1 MNKFLA
7 KILGYGE
14 SSEVES
20 PEIDLTAPWTE
31 SSGGAWV
38 FFGCLALVLVS
49 ILFYFRWQ
57 SGKKPVVR
65 VALAVIR
72 ASLLCLL
79 LLILAEPVLKFK
91 KTEEVKP
98 ALWLVFD
105 CSDSMGIRDRLSDPV
120 RNRYVNAVGGQ
131 PATQGDKSR
140 VEWLSALLSKADDN
154 LLQELSKKYELS
166 LFKFSRD
173 DGVDQISESIDG
185 DDSADGEDGKIDVAK
200 VAARLD
206 HSGKVTAIGA
216 ALDALVGQ
224 AGKSTL
230 QGIVLFSDFGQNSG
244 TPAEEAAGRIGVPIY
259 TVGLGPDD
267 VKDLGLS
274 LQAPLLMKKAE
285 KSTLAINLRQSD
297 MDDQNVSVKV
307 IATPVNADGSLG
319 GGTKQVVQEKVVK
332 LTDEVTTLD
341 VTYTPETAG
350 RFIISAEVAPQD
362 GEVVIDNNQAEREV
376 TIQDDFLR
384 LLYVEYEPTW
394 EWRFIKE
401 VFYRDKLVGERGFR
415 TFLRSADPKVRHSND
430 LFLQTL
436 TPARSEFFQNDVIFL
451 GDMPAS
457 TLSSR
462 FCEMVKE
469 FVGRFGGGLVV
480 ISGPR
485 FGPAQLLSTP
495 IGDMLPVIPDQNSR
509 IRAKREFRPKLT
521 EDAASVPFM
530 QLGDSPQENLRAW
543 NNLGFVPWY
552 HGALR
557 PRPLSTVLLQH
568 PTEVCASDGQTPQ
581 PLIAIRRYGKGEV
594 IYLGFNET
602 WRMRRKYGEL
612 YYRQFWGQMIHRLG
626 LSHALG
632 SQKRFVV
639 NTDRQGYQEE
649 DRVLLTVE
657 AYNKDFEPLDEN
669 ALPPGG
675 LLAQH
680 ISPGGAT
687 DEIWVANL
695 RDGMFETEVQ
705 VFEEGEHT
713 LKVRDPETGE
723 FNEVTFRVAA
733 TSAER
738 RSGKRNRVLQ
748 DQLAVSTGGK
758 SYEFDT
764 VNAIT
769 TEIKPRPT
777 QLVEMKIRTL
787 WNTWPVFILV
797 VLLMLGEWLF
807 RKLVN
812 LP

>member
-1 MNKFLA
+1 MNKL
-7 KILGYGE
+7 LGKLFGDGE
-14 SSEVES
+14 SSVIES

-38 FFGCLALVLVS
+38 FFGCMALVLIS

-57 SGKKPVVR
+57 SGKKPAVR
-65 VALAVIR
+65 TALAVIR
-72 ASLLCLL
+72 AALLCLL

-91 KTEEVKP
+91 ETEEVKP

-105 CSDSMGIRDRLSDPV
+105 CSDSMGIRDRLSPSV
-120 RNRYVNAVGGQ
+120 RERYVKAIGGK
-131 PATQGDKSR
+131 PAAQGDQSR
-140 VEWLSALLSKADDN
+140 VEWLRALLSKPDDN

-166 LFKFSRD
+166 VFKFSRD
-173 DGVDQISESIDG
+173 DGVDEISESTG
-185 DDSADGEDGKIDVAK
+185 GEDSKIDIAK

-216 ALDALVGQ
+216 ALDALVRQ
-224 AGKSTL
+224 SRKSTL
-230 QGIVLFSDFGQNSG
+230 QGIVLFSDFQQNSG
-244 TPAEEAAGRIGVPIY
+244 TSAEEAASRIGVPIY

-285 KSTLAINLRQSD
+285 KSTLAIHLRQSD
-297 MDDQNVSVKV
+297 MDDQNVTVKV
-307 IATPVNADGSLG
+307 VATPVNADGSLG
-319 GGTKQVVQEKVVK
+319 SGVGQVVQEKVVK
-332 LTDEVTTLD
+332 LTDDVTTLD

-350 RFIISAEVAPQD
+350 RFIISARVEPQD
-362 GEVVIDNNQAEREV
+362 GEVVTDNNQAEREV

-469 FVGRFGGGLVV
+469 FVGRFGGGLVI

-485 FGPAQLLSTP
+485 FGPSQLLSTP
-495 IGDMLPVIPDQNSR
+495 IGDMLPVIPEQNSR
-509 IRAKREFRPKLT
+509 PRAKREFKPRLT
-521 EDAASVPFM
+521 EDAASIPFM
-530 QLGDSPQENLRAW
+530 QLGDSPQEHLRAW

-557 PRPLSTVLLQH
+557 PRPLSIVLLEH
-568 PTEVCASDGQTPQ
+568 PTEVCSSDGQTPQ

-639 NTDRQGYQEE
+639 DTDRQSYQEE

-680 ISPGGAT
+680 ISPRGAT

-738 RSGKRNRVLQ
+738 RSGKRNRALQ
-748 DQLAVSTGGK
+748 DKLAVSTGGK

-764 VNAIT
+764 VNAIA
-769 TEIKPRPT
+769 TEIRPRPT
-777 QLVEMKIRTL
+777 KLVEMKIRNL
-787 WNTWPVFILV
+787 WNTWPVFALV

>member
-1 MNKFLA
+1 MNKFLG

-20 PEIDLTAPWTE
+20 PEIALTAPWTE

-38 FFGCLALVLVS
+38 FFGCLALVLIS
-49 ILFYFRWQ
+49 LLFYFRWQ
-57 SGKKPVVR
+57 SGKKPAVR
-65 VALAVIR
+65 IALAVTR

-105 CSDSMGIRDRLSDPV
+105 CTKSMGIRDQLSDSV
-120 RNRYVNAVGGQ
+120 RNRYVKAIGGKAV
-131 PATQGDKSR
+131 AEGDQSR
-140 VEWLSALLSKADDN
+140 VEWLSALLSKPDDN
-154 LLQELSKKYELS
+154 LLQVLSEKYELS
-166 LFKFSRD
+166 VFKFSRD
-173 DGVDQISESIDG
+173 DGVDQIFEST
-185 DDSADGEDGKIDVAK
+185 AGEDQKVDVAK
-200 VAARLD
+200 VAASLD
-206 HSGKVTAIGA
+206 PSGRVTAIGA

-224 AGKSTL
+224 SGKSTL

-244 TPAEEAAGRIGVPIY
+244 TPAEEAATRIGVPIY
-259 TVGLGPDD
+259 TVGIGPDD

-285 KSTLAINLRQSD
+285 KSTLAINLRQNGLD
-297 MDDQNVSVKV
+297 NENVTVKV
-307 IATPVNADGSLG
+307 VATPVNADGSPG
-319 GGTKQVVQEKVVK
+319 SGARQVVQEKVVK
-332 LTDEVTTLD
+332 LTDAVTTLD
-341 VTYTPETAG
+341 VTYTPEIAG
-350 RFIISAEVAPQD
+350 RFIISAEVAPRD
-362 GEVVIDNNQAEREV
+362 GEVVTDNNQAEREV

-469 FVGRFGGGLVV
+469 FVGRFGGGLVI

-495 IGDMLPVIPDQNSR
+495 IGDMLPVIPEQNSR
-509 IRAKREFRPKLT
+509 PRAKREFRPRLT
-521 EDAASVPFM
+521 EDAASIPFM
-530 QLGDSPQENLRAW
+530 QLGDSPQEHLRAW

-557 PRPLSTVLLQH
+557 ARPLSTVLLEH
-568 PTEVCASDGQTPQ
+568 PSEVCASDGQTPQ

-639 NTDRQGYQEE
+639 NTDRQSYQEE

-657 AYNKDFEPLDEN
+657 AYNKDFEAIDEK

-680 ISPGGAT
+680 ISPGGDT
-687 DEIWVANL
+687 DEVWVSNL
-695 RDGMFETEVQ
+695 RDGVFETEVQ
-705 VFEEGEHT
+705 VFEEGDHI

-733 TSAER
+733 TSAEL
-738 RSGKRNRVLQ
+738 RSGKRNRSLQ
-748 DQLAVSTGGK
+748 DKLAVSTGGR

-764 VNAIT
+764 VNSIA

>member
-1 MNKFLA
+1 MNKFLG

-20 PEIDLTAPWTE
+20 PEIALTAPWTE

-38 FFGCLALVLVS
+38 FFGCLALVLIS
-49 ILFYFRWQ
+49 LLFYFRWQ
-57 SGKKPVVR
+57 SGKKPAVR
-65 VALAVIR
+65 IALAVTR

-105 CSDSMGIRDRLSDPV
+105 CTKSMGIRDQLSDSV
-120 RNRYVNAVGGQ
+120 RNRYVKAIGGKAV
-131 PATQGDKSR
+131 AEGDQSR
-140 VEWLSALLSKADDN
+140 VEWLSALLSKPDDN
-154 LLQELSKKYELS
+154 LLQVLSEKYELS
-166 LFKFSRD
+166 VFKFSRD
-173 DGVDQISESIDG
+173 DGVDQIFEST
-185 DDSADGEDGKIDVAK
+185 AGEDQKVDVAK
-200 VAARLD
+200 VAASLD
-206 HSGKVTAIGA
+206 PSGRVTAIGA

-224 AGKSTL
+224 SGKSTL

-244 TPAEEAAGRIGVPIY
+244 TPAEEAATRIGVPIY
-259 TVGLGPDD
+259 TVGIGPDD

-285 KSTLAINLRQSD
+285 KSTLAINLRQNGLD
-297 MDDQNVSVKV
+297 NENVTVKV
-307 IATPVNADGSLG
+307 VATPVNADGSPG
-319 GGTKQVVQEKVVK
+319 SGAKQVVQEKVVK
-332 LTDEVTTLD
+332 LTDAVTTLD
-341 VTYTPETAG
+341 VTYTPEIAG
-350 RFIISAEVAPQD
+350 RFIISAEVAPRD
-362 GEVVIDNNQAEREV
+362 GEVVTDNNQAEREV

-469 FVGRFGGGLVV
+469 FVGRFGGGLVI

-495 IGDMLPVIPDQNSR
+495 IGDMLPVIPEQNSR
-509 IRAKREFRPKLT
+509 PRAKREFRPRLT
-521 EDAASVPFM
+521 EDAASIPFM
-530 QLGDSPQENLRAW
+530 QLGDSPQEHLRAW

-557 PRPLSTVLLQH
+557 ARPLSTVLLEH
-568 PTEVCASDGQTPQ
+568 PSEVCASDGQTPQ

-639 NTDRQGYQEE
+639 NTDRQSYQEE

-657 AYNKDFEPLDEN
+657 AYNKDFEALDEK

-680 ISPGGAT
+680 ISPGGDT
-687 DEIWVANL
+687 DEVWVSNL

-705 VFEEGEHT
+705 VFEEGDHI

-733 TSAER
+733 TSAEL
-738 RSGKRNRVLQ
+738 RSGKRNRSLQ
-748 DQLAVSTGGK
+748 DKLAVSTGGR

-764 VNAIT
+764 VNSIA

>member
-1 MNKFLA
+1 MNKFLG

-20 PEIDLTAPWTE
+20 PEIALTAPWTE

-38 FFGCLALVLVS
+38 FFGCLALVLIS
-49 ILFYFRWQ
+49 LLFYFRWQ
-57 SGKKPVVR
+57 SGKKPAVR
-65 VALAVIR
+65 IALAVTR

-105 CSDSMGIRDRLSDPV
+105 CTKSMGIRDQLSDSV
-120 RNRYVNAVGGQ
+120 RNRYVKAIGGKAV
-131 PATQGDKSR
+131 AEGDQSR
-140 VEWLSALLSKADDN
+140 AEWLRALLSKPDDN
-154 LLQELSKKYELS
+154 LLQVLSEKYELS
-166 LFKFSRD
+166 VFKFSRD
-173 DGVDQISESIDG
+173 DGVDQIFESTAG
-185 DDSADGEDGKIDVAK
+185 TAGEDQKVDVAK
-200 VAARLD
+200 VAASLD
-206 HSGKVTAIGA
+206 PSGRVTAIGA

-224 AGKSTL
+224 SGKSTL

-244 TPAEEAAGRIGVPIY
+244 TPAEEAATRIGVPIY
-259 TVGLGPDD
+259 TVGIGPDD

-285 KSTLAINLRQSD
+285 KSTLAINLRQNGLD
-297 MDDQNVSVKV
+297 NENVTVKV
-307 IATPVNADGSLG
+307 VATPVNADGSPG
-319 GGTKQVVQEKVVK
+319 SGARQVVQEKVVK
-332 LTDEVTTLD
+332 LTDAVTTLD
-341 VTYTPETAG
+341 VTYTPEIAG
-350 RFIISAEVAPQD
+350 RFIISAEVAPRD
-362 GEVVIDNNQAEREV
+362 GEVVTDNNRAEREV

-469 FVGRFGGGLVV
+469 FVGRFGGGLVI

-495 IGDMLPVIPDQNSR
+495 IGDMLPVIPEQNSR
-509 IRAKREFRPKLT
+509 PRAKREFRPRLT
-521 EDAASVPFM
+521 EDAASIPFM
-530 QLGDSPQENLRAW
+530 QLGDSPQEHLRAW

-557 PRPLSTVLLQH
+557 ARPLSTVLLEH
-568 PTEVCASDGQTPQ
+568 PSEVCASDGQTPQ

-639 NTDRQGYQEE
+639 NTDRQSYQEE

-657 AYNKDFEPLDEN
+657 AYNKDFEALDEK

-680 ISPGGAT
+680 ISPGGDT
-687 DEIWVANL
+687 DEVWVSNL

-705 VFEEGEHT
+705 VFEEGDHI

-733 TSAER
+733 TSAEL
-738 RSGKRNRVLQ
+738 RSGKRNRSLQ
-748 DQLAVSTGGK
+748 DKLAVSTGGR

-764 VNAIT
+764 VNSIA

>member
-1 MNKFLA
+1 MNKFLG

-20 PEIDLTAPWTE
+20 PEIALTAPWTE

-38 FFGCLALVLVS
+38 FFGCLALVLIS
-49 ILFYFRWQ
+49 LLFYFRWQ
-57 SGKKPVVR
+57 SGKKPAVR
-65 VALAVIR
+65 IALAVTR

-105 CSDSMGIRDRLSDPV
+105 CTKSMGIRDQLSDSV
-120 RNRYVNAVGGQ
+120 RNRYVKAIGGKAV
-131 PATQGDKSR
+131 AKGDQSR
-140 VEWLSALLSKADDN
+140 AEWLRALLSKPDDN
-154 LLQELSKKYELS
+154 LLQVLSEKYELS
-166 LFKFSRD
+166 VFKFSRD
-173 DGVDQISESIDG
+173 DGVDQIFEST
-185 DDSADGEDGKIDVAK
+185 AGEDQKVDVAK
-200 VAARLD
+200 VAASLD
-206 HSGKVTAIGA
+206 PSGRVTAIGA

-224 AGKSTL
+224 SGKSTL

-244 TPAEEAAGRIGVPIY
+244 TPAEEAATRIGVPIY
-259 TVGLGPDD
+259 TVGIGPDD

-285 KSTLAINLRQSD
+285 KSTLAINLRQNGLD
-297 MDDQNVSVKV
+297 NENVTVKV
-307 IATPVNADGSLG
+307 VATPVNADGSPG
-319 GGTKQVVQEKVVK
+319 SGARQVVQEKVVK
-332 LTDEVTTLD
+332 LTDAVTTLD
-341 VTYTPETAG
+341 VTYTPEIAG
-350 RFIISAEVAPQD
+350 RFMISAEVAPRD
-362 GEVVIDNNQAEREV
+362 GEVVTDNNRAEREV

-469 FVGRFGGGLVV
+469 FVGRFGGGLVI

-495 IGDMLPVIPDQNSR
+495 IGDMLPVIPEQNSR
-509 IRAKREFRPKLT
+509 PRAKREFRPRLT
-521 EDAASVPFM
+521 EDAASIPFM
-530 QLGDSPQENLRAW
+530 QLGDSPQEHLRAW

-557 PRPLSTVLLQH
+557 ARPLSTVLLEH
-568 PTEVCASDGQTPQ
+568 PSEVCASDGQTPQ

-639 NTDRQGYQEE
+639 NTDRQSYQEE

-657 AYNKDFEPLDEN
+657 AYNKDFEAIDEK

-680 ISPGGAT
+680 ISPGGDT
-687 DEIWVANL
+687 DEVWVSNL
-695 RDGMFETEVQ
+695 RDGVFETEVQ
-705 VFEEGEHT
+705 VFEEGDHI

-733 TSAER
+733 TSAEL
-738 RSGKRNRVLQ
+738 RSGKRNRSLQ
-748 DQLAVSTGGK
+748 DKLAVSTGGR

-764 VNAIT
+764 VNSIA

>member
-1 MNKFLA
+1 MNKFLG

-20 PEIDLTAPWTE
+20 PEIALTAPWTE

-38 FFGCLALVLVS
+38 FFGCLALVLIS
-49 ILFYFRWQ
+49 LLFYFRWQ
-57 SGKKPVVR
+57 SGKKPAVR
-65 VALAVIR
+65 IALAVTR

-105 CSDSMGIRDRLSDPV
+105 CTKSMGIRDQLSDSV
-120 RNRYVNAVGGQ
+120 RNRYVKAIGGKAV
-131 PATQGDKSR
+131 AEGDQSR
-140 VEWLSALLSKADDN
+140 VEWLSALLSKPDDN
-154 LLQELSKKYELS
+154 LLQVLSEKYELS
-166 LFKFSRD
+166 VFKFSRD
-173 DGVDQISESIDG
+173 DGVDQIFEST
-185 DDSADGEDGKIDVAK
+185 AGEDQKVDVAK
-200 VAARLD
+200 VAASLD
-206 HSGKVTAIGA
+206 PSGRVTAIGA

-224 AGKSTL
+224 SGKSTL

-244 TPAEEAAGRIGVPIY
+244 TPAEEAATRIGVPIY
-259 TVGLGPDD
+259 TVGIGPDD

-285 KSTLAINLRQSD
+285 KSTLAINLRQNGLD
-297 MDDQNVSVKV
+297 NENVTVKV
-307 IATPVNADGSLG
+307 VATPVNADGSPG
-319 GGTKQVVQEKVVK
+319 SGARQVVQEKVVK
-332 LTDEVTTLD
+332 LTDAVTTLD
-341 VTYTPETAG
+341 VTYTPEIAG
-350 RFIISAEVAPQD
+350 RFMISAEVAPRD
-362 GEVVIDNNQAEREV
+362 GEVVTDNNRAEREV

-469 FVGRFGGGLVV
+469 FVGRFGGGLVI

-495 IGDMLPVIPDQNSR
+495 IGDMLPVIPEQNSR
-509 IRAKREFRPKLT
+509 PRAKREFRPRLT
-521 EDAASVPFM
+521 EDAASIPFM
-530 QLGDSPQENLRAW
+530 QLGDSPQEHLRAW

-557 PRPLSTVLLQH
+557 ARPLSTVLLEH
-568 PTEVCASDGQTPQ
+568 PSEVCASDGQTPQ

-639 NTDRQGYQEE
+639 NTDRQSYQEE

-657 AYNKDFEPLDEN
+657 AYNKDFEAIDEK

-680 ISPGGAT
+680 ISPGGDT
-687 DEIWVANL
+687 DEVWVSNL

-705 VFEEGEHT
+705 VFEEGDHI

-733 TSAER
+733 TSAEL
-738 RSGKRNRVLQ
+738 RSGKRNRSLQ
-748 DQLAVSTGGK
+748 DKLAVSTGGR

-764 VNAIT
+764 VNSIA

>member
-1 MNKFLA
+1 MNKFLG

-20 PEIDLTAPWTE
+20 PEIALTAPWTE

-38 FFGCLALVLVS
+38 FFGCLALVLIS
-49 ILFYFRWQ
+49 LLFYFRWQ
-57 SGKKPVVR
+57 SGKKPAVR
-65 VALAVIR
+65 IALAVTR

-105 CSDSMGIRDRLSDPV
+105 CTKSMGIRDQLSDSV
-120 RNRYVNAVGGQ
+120 RNRYVKAIGGKAV
-131 PATQGDKSR
+131 AEGDQSR
-140 VEWLSALLSKADDN
+140 VEWLSALLSKPDDN
-154 LLQELSKKYELS
+154 LLQVLSEKYELS
-166 LFKFSRD
+166 VFKFSRD
-173 DGVDQISESIDG
+173 DGVDQIFEST
-185 DDSADGEDGKIDVAK
+185 AGEDQKVDVAK
-200 VAARLD
+200 VAASLD
-206 HSGKVTAIGA
+206 PSGRVTAIGA

-224 AGKSTL
+224 SGKSTL

-244 TPAEEAAGRIGVPIY
+244 TPAEEAATRIGVPIY
-259 TVGLGPDD
+259 TVGIGPDD

-285 KSTLAINLRQSD
+285 KSTLAINLRQNGLD
-297 MDDQNVSVKV
+297 NENVTVKV
-307 IATPVNADGSLG
+307 VATPVNADGSPG
-319 GGTKQVVQEKVVK
+319 SGAKQVVQEKVVK
-332 LTDEVTTLD
+332 LTDAVTTLD
-341 VTYTPETAG
+341 VTYTPEIAG
-350 RFIISAEVAPQD
+350 RFIISAEVAPRD
-362 GEVVIDNNQAEREV
+362 GEVVTDNNQAEREV

-469 FVGRFGGGLVV
+469 FVGRFGGGLVI

-495 IGDMLPVIPDQNSR
+495 IGDMLPVIPEQNSR
-509 IRAKREFRPKLT
+509 PRAKREFRPRLT
-521 EDAASVPFM
+521 EDAASIPFM
-530 QLGDSPQENLRAW
+530 QLGDSPQEHLRAW

-557 PRPLSTVLLQH
+557 ARPLSTVLLEH
-568 PTEVCASDGQTPQ
+568 PSEVCASDGQTPQ

-639 NTDRQGYQEE
+639 NTDRQSYQEE

-657 AYNKDFEPLDEN
+657 AYNKDFEALDEK

-680 ISPGGAT
+680 ISPGGDT
-687 DEIWVANL
+687 DEVWVSNL

-705 VFEEGEHT
+705 VFEEGDHI

-733 TSAER
+733 TSAEL
-738 RSGKRNRVLQ
+738 RSGKRNRALQ
-748 DQLAVSTGGK
+748 DKLAVSTGGR

-764 VNAIT
+764 VNSIA

>member
-1 MNKFLA
+1 MNKFLG

-20 PEIDLTAPWTE
+20 PEIALTAPWTE

-38 FFGCLALVLVS
+38 FFGCLALVLIS
-49 ILFYFRWQ
+49 LLFYFRWQ
-57 SGKKPVVR
+57 SGKKPAVR
-65 VALAVIR
+65 IALAVTR

-105 CSDSMGIRDRLSDPV
+105 CTKSMGIRDQLSDSV
-120 RNRYVNAVGGQ
+120 RNRYVKAIGGKAV
-131 PATQGDKSR
+131 AEGDQSR
-140 VEWLSALLSKADDN
+140 VEWLSALLSKPDDN
-154 LLQELSKKYELS
+154 LLQVLSEKYELS
-166 LFKFSRD
+166 VFKFSRD
-173 DGVDQISESIDG
+173 DGVDQIFESTE
-185 DDSADGEDGKIDVAK
+185 GEDQKVDVAK
-200 VAARLD
+200 VAASLD
-206 HSGKVTAIGA
+206 PSGRVTAIGA

-224 AGKSTL
+224 SGKSTL

-244 TPAEEAAGRIGVPIY
+244 TPAEEAATRIGVPIY
-259 TVGLGPDD
+259 TVGIGPDD

-285 KSTLAINLRQSD
+285 KSTLAINLRQNGLD
-297 MDDQNVSVKV
+297 NENVTVKV
-307 IATPVNADGSLG
+307 VATPVNADGSPG
-319 GGTKQVVQEKVVK
+319 SGARQVVQEKVVK
-332 LTDEVTTLD
+332 LTDAVTTLD
-341 VTYTPETAG
+341 VTYTPEIAG
-350 RFIISAEVAPQD
+350 RFMISAEVAPRD
-362 GEVVIDNNQAEREV
+362 GEVVTDNNRAEREV

-469 FVGRFGGGLVV
+469 FVGRFGGGLVI

-495 IGDMLPVIPDQNSR
+495 IGDMLPVIPEQNSR
-509 IRAKREFRPKLT
+509 PRAKREFRPRLT
-521 EDAASVPFM
+521 EDAASIPFM
-530 QLGDSPQENLRAW
+530 QLGDSPQEHLRAW

-557 PRPLSTVLLQH
+557 ARPLSTVLLEH
-568 PTEVCASDGQTPQ
+568 PSEVCASDGQTPQ

-639 NTDRQGYQEE
+639 NTDRQSYQEE

-657 AYNKDFEPLDEN
+657 AYNKDFEALDEK

-680 ISPGGAT
+680 ISPGGDT
-687 DEIWVANL
+687 DEVWVSNL

-705 VFEEGEHT
+705 VFEEGDHI

-733 TSAER
+733 TSAEL
-738 RSGKRNRVLQ
+738 RSGKRNRSLQ
-748 DQLAVSTGGK
+748 DKLAVSTGGR

-764 VNAIT
+764 VNSIA

>member
-1 MNKFLA
+1 MNKFLG

-20 PEIDLTAPWTE
+20 PEIALTAPWTE

-38 FFGCLALVLVS
+38 FFGCLALVLIS
-49 ILFYFRWQ
+49 LLFYFRWQ
-57 SGKKPVVR
+57 SGKKPAVR
-65 VALAVIR
+65 IALAVTR

-105 CSDSMGIRDRLSDPV
+105 CTKSMGIRDQLSDSV
-120 RNRYVNAVGGQ
+120 RNRYVKAIGGKAV
-131 PATQGDKSR
+131 AEGDQSR
-140 VEWLSALLSKADDN
+140 VEWLSALLSKPDDN
-154 LLQELSKKYELS
+154 LLQVLSEKYELS
-166 LFKFSRD
+166 VFKFSRD
-173 DGVDQISESIDG
+173 DGVDQIFEST
-185 DDSADGEDGKIDVAK
+185 AGEDQKVDVAK
-200 VAARLD
+200 VAASLD
-206 HSGKVTAIGA
+206 PSGRVTAIGA

-224 AGKSTL
+224 SGKSTL

-244 TPAEEAAGRIGVPIY
+244 TPAEEAATRIGVPIY
-259 TVGLGPDD
+259 TVGIGPDD

-285 KSTLAINLRQSD
+285 KSTLAINLRQNGLD
-297 MDDQNVSVKV
+297 NENVTVKV
-307 IATPVNADGSLG
+307 VATPVNADGSPG
-319 GGTKQVVQEKVVK
+319 SGARQVVQEKVVK
-332 LTDEVTTLD
+332 LTDAVTTLD
-341 VTYTPETAG
+341 VTYTPEIAG
-350 RFIISAEVAPQD
+350 RFIISAEVAPRD
-362 GEVVIDNNQAEREV
+362 GEVVTDNNQAEREV

-469 FVGRFGGGLVV
+469 FVGRFGGGLVI

-495 IGDMLPVIPDQNSR
+495 IGDMLPVIPEQNSR
-509 IRAKREFRPKLT
+509 PRAKREFRPRLT
-521 EDAASVPFM
+521 EDAASIPFM
-530 QLGDSPQENLRAW
+530 QLGDSPQEHLRAW

-557 PRPLSTVLLQH
+557 ARPLSTVLLEH
-568 PTEVCASDGQTPQ
+568 PSEVCASDGQTPQ

-639 NTDRQGYQEE
+639 NTDRQSYQEE

-657 AYNKDFEPLDEN
+657 AYNKDFEALDEK

-680 ISPGGAT
+680 ISPGGDT
-687 DEIWVANL
+687 DEVWVSNL

-705 VFEEGEHT
+705 VFEEGDHI

-733 TSAER
+733 TSAEL
-738 RSGKRNRVLQ
+738 RSGKRNRALQ
-748 DQLAVSTGGK
+748 DKLAVSTGGR

-764 VNAIT
+764 VNSIA

>member
-1 MNKFLA
+1 MNKFLG

-20 PEIDLTAPWTE
+20 PEIALTAPWTE

-38 FFGCLALVLVS
+38 FFGCLALVLIS
-49 ILFYFRWQ
+49 LLFYFRWQ
-57 SGKKPVVR
+57 SGKKPAVR
-65 VALAVIR
+65 IALAVTR

-105 CSDSMGIRDRLSDPV
+105 CTKSMGIRDQLSDSV
-120 RNRYVNAVGGQ
+120 RNRYVKAIGGKAV
-131 PATQGDKSR
+131 AEGDQSR
-140 VEWLSALLSKADDN
+140 VEWLSALLSKPDDN
-154 LLQELSKKYELS
+154 LLQVLSEKYELS
-166 LFKFSRD
+166 VFKFSRD
-173 DGVDQISESIDG
+173 DGVDQIFEST
-185 DDSADGEDGKIDVAK
+185 AGEDQKVDVAK
-200 VAARLD
+200 VAASLD
-206 HSGKVTAIGA
+206 PSGRVTAIGA

-224 AGKSTL
+224 SGKSTL

-244 TPAEEAAGRIGVPIY
+244 TPAEEAATRIGVPIY
-259 TVGLGPDD
+259 TVGIGPDD

-285 KSTLAINLRQSD
+285 KSTLAINLRQNGLD
-297 MDDQNVSVKV
+297 NENVTVKV
-307 IATPVNADGSLG
+307 VATPVNADGSPG
-319 GGTKQVVQEKVVK
+319 SGARQVVQEKVVK
-332 LTDEVTTLD
+332 LTDAVTTLD
-341 VTYTPETAG
+341 VTYTPEIAG
-350 RFIISAEVAPQD
+350 RFMISAEVAPRD
-362 GEVVIDNNQAEREV
+362 GEVVTDNNRAEREV

-469 FVGRFGGGLVV
+469 FVGRFGGGLVI

-495 IGDMLPVIPDQNSR
+495 IGDMLPVIPEQNSR
-509 IRAKREFRPKLT
+509 PRAKREFRPRLT
-521 EDAASVPFM
+521 EDAASIPFM
-530 QLGDSPQENLRAW
+530 QLGDSPQEHLRAW

-557 PRPLSTVLLQH
+557 ARPLSTVLLEH
-568 PTEVCASDGQTPQ
+568 PSEVCASDGQTPQ

-639 NTDRQGYQEE
+639 NTDRQSYQEE

-657 AYNKDFEPLDEN
+657 AYNKDFEAIDEK

-680 ISPGGAT
+680 ISPGGDT
-687 DEIWVANL
+687 DEVWVSNL
-695 RDGMFETEVQ
+695 RDGVFETEVQ
-705 VFEEGEHT
+705 VFEEGDHI

-733 TSAER
+733 TSAEL
-738 RSGKRNRVLQ
+738 RSGKRNRSLQ
-748 DQLAVSTGGK
+748 DKLAVSTGGR

-764 VNAIT
+764 VNSIA

>member
-1 MNKFLA
+1 MNKFLG

-20 PEIDLTAPWTE
+20 PEIALTAPWTE

-38 FFGCLALVLVS
+38 FFGCLALVLIS
-49 ILFYFRWQ
+49 LLFYFRWQ
-57 SGKKPVVR
+57 SGKKPAVR
-65 VALAVIR
+65 IALAVTR

-105 CSDSMGIRDRLSDPV
+105 CTKSMGIRDQLSDSV
-120 RNRYVNAVGGQ
+120 RNRYVKAIGGKAV
-131 PATQGDKSR
+131 AEGDQSR
-140 VEWLSALLSKADDN
+140 VEWLSALLSKPDDN
-154 LLQELSKKYELS
+154 LLQVLSEKYELS
-166 LFKFSRD
+166 VFKFSRD
-173 DGVDQISESIDG
+173 DGVDQIFEST
-185 DDSADGEDGKIDVAK
+185 AGEDQKVDVAK
-200 VAARLD
+200 VAASLD
-206 HSGKVTAIGA
+206 HSGRVTAIGA

-224 AGKSTL
+224 SGKSTL

-244 TPAEEAAGRIGVPIY
+244 TPAEEAATRIGVPIY
-259 TVGLGPDD
+259 TVGIGPDD

-285 KSTLAINLRQSD
+285 KSTLAINLRQNGLD
-297 MDDQNVSVKV
+297 NENVTVKV
-307 IATPVNADGSLG
+307 VATPVNADGSPG
-319 GGTKQVVQEKVVK
+319 SGARQVVQEKVVK
-332 LTDEVTTLD
+332 LTDAVTTLD
-341 VTYTPETAG
+341 VTYTPEIAG
-350 RFIISAEVAPQD
+350 RFIISAEVAPRD
-362 GEVVIDNNQAEREV
+362 GEVVTDNNQAEREV

-469 FVGRFGGGLVV
+469 FVGRFGGGLVI

-495 IGDMLPVIPDQNSR
+495 IGDMLPVIPEQNSR
-509 IRAKREFRPKLT
+509 PRAKREFRPRLT
-521 EDAASVPFM
+521 EDAASIPFM
-530 QLGDSPQENLRAW
+530 QLGDSPQEHLRAW

-557 PRPLSTVLLQH
+557 ARPLSTVLLEH
-568 PTEVCASDGQTPQ
+568 PSEVCASDGQTPQ

-639 NTDRQGYQEE
+639 NTDRQSYQEE

-657 AYNKDFEPLDEN
+657 AYNKDFEALDEK

-680 ISPGGAT
+680 ISPGGDT
-687 DEIWVANL
+687 DEVWVSNL
-695 RDGMFETEVQ
+695 RDGVFETEVQ
-705 VFEEGEHT
+705 VFEEGDHI

-733 TSAER
+733 TSAEL
-738 RSGKRNRVLQ
+738 RSGKRNRALQ
-748 DQLAVSTGGK
+748 DKLAVSTGGR

-764 VNAIT
+764 VNSIA

>member
-1 MNKFLA
+1 MNKFLG

-20 PEIDLTAPWTE
+20 PEIALTAPWTE

-38 FFGCLALVLVS
+38 FFGCLALVLIS
-49 ILFYFRWQ
+49 LLFYFRWQ
-57 SGKKPVVR
+57 SGKKPAVR
-65 VALAVIR
+65 IALAVTR

-105 CSDSMGIRDRLSDPV
+105 CTKSMGIRDQLSDSV
-120 RNRYVNAVGGQ
+120 RNRYVKAIGGKAV
-131 PATQGDKSR
+131 AEGDQSR
-140 VEWLSALLSKADDN
+140 AEWLRALLSKPDDN
-154 LLQELSKKYELS
+154 LLQVLSEKYELS
-166 LFKFSRD
+166 VFKFSRD
-173 DGVDQISESIDG
+173 DGVDQIFESTE
-185 DDSADGEDGKIDVAK
+185 GEDQKVDVAK
-200 VAARLD
+200 VAASLD
-206 HSGKVTAIGA
+206 PSGRVTAIGA

-224 AGKSTL
+224 SGKSTL

-244 TPAEEAAGRIGVPIY
+244 TPAEEAATRIGVPIY
-259 TVGLGPDD
+259 TVGIGPDD

-285 KSTLAINLRQSD
+285 KSTLAINLRQNGLD
-297 MDDQNVSVKV
+297 NENVTVKV
-307 IATPVNADGSLG
+307 VATPVNADGSPG
-319 GGTKQVVQEKVVK
+319 SGARQVVQEKVVK
-332 LTDEVTTLD
+332 LTDAVTTLD
-341 VTYTPETAG
+341 VTYTPEIAG
-350 RFIISAEVAPQD
+350 RFMISAEVAPRD
-362 GEVVIDNNQAEREV
+362 GEVVTDNNRAEREV

-469 FVGRFGGGLVV
+469 FVGRFGGGLVI

-495 IGDMLPVIPDQNSR
+495 IGDMLPVIPEQNSR
-509 IRAKREFRPKLT
+509 PRAKREFKPRLT
-521 EDAASVPFM
+521 EDAASIPFM
-530 QLGDSPQENLRAW
+530 QLGDSPQEHLRAW

-557 PRPLSTVLLQH
+557 PRPLSTVLLEH

-680 ISPGGAT
+680 ILPGGAM

-705 VFEEGEHT
+705 VLEEGEHT

-748 DQLAVSTGGK
+748 DKLAVSTGGE

-764 VNAIT
+764 ANTIAT
-769 TEIKPRPT
+769 RIKPRPN
-777 QLVEMKIRTL
+777 QLVEMKIRVL
-787 WNTWPVFILV
+787 WNTWPVFVLV

>member
-1 MNKFLA
+1 MNKFLG

-20 PEIDLTAPWTE
+20 PEIALTAPWTE

-38 FFGCLALVLVS
+38 FFGCLALVLIS
-49 ILFYFRWQ
+49 LLFYFRWQ
-57 SGKKPVVR
+57 SGKKPAVR
-65 VALAVIR
+65 IALAVTR

-105 CSDSMGIRDRLSDPV
+105 CTKSMGIRDQLSDSV
-120 RNRYVNAVGGQ
+120 RNRYVKAIGGKAV
-131 PATQGDKSR
+131 AEGDQSR
-140 VEWLSALLSKADDN
+140 VEWLSALLSKPDDN
-154 LLQELSKKYELS
+154 LLQVLSEKYELS
-166 LFKFSRD
+166 VFKFSRD
-173 DGVDQISESIDG
+173 DGVDQIFEST
-185 DDSADGEDGKIDVAK
+185 AGEDQKVDVAK
-200 VAARLD
+200 VAASLD
-206 HSGKVTAIGA
+206 PSGRVTAIGA

-224 AGKSTL
+224 SGKSTL

-244 TPAEEAAGRIGVPIY
+244 TPAEEAATRIGVPIY
-259 TVGLGPDD
+259 TVGIGPDD

-285 KSTLAINLRQSD
+285 KSTLAINLRQNGLD
-297 MDDQNVSVKV
+297 NENVTVKV
-307 IATPVNADGSLG
+307 VATPVNADGSPG
-319 GGTKQVVQEKVVK
+319 SGARQVVQEKVVK
-332 LTDEVTTLD
+332 LTDAVTTLD
-341 VTYTPETAG
+341 VTYTPEIAG
-350 RFIISAEVAPQD
+350 RFMISAEVAPRD
-362 GEVVIDNNQAEREV
+362 GEVVTDNNRAEREV

-469 FVGRFGGGLVV
+469 FVGRFGGGLVI

-495 IGDMLPVIPDQNSR
+495 IGDMLPVIPEQNSR
-509 IRAKREFRPKLT
+509 PRAKREFRPRLT
-521 EDAASVPFM
+521 EDAASIPFM
-530 QLGDSPQENLRAW
+530 QLGDSPQEHLRAW

-557 PRPLSTVLLQH
+557 ARPLSTVLLEH
-568 PTEVCASDGQTPQ
+568 PSEVCASDGQTPQ

-639 NTDRQGYQEE
+639 NTDRQSYQEE

-657 AYNKDFEPLDEN
+657 AYNKDFEALDEK

-680 ISPGGAT
+680 ISPGGDT
-687 DEIWVANL
+687 DEVWVSNL
-695 RDGMFETEVQ
+695 RDGVFETEVQ
-705 VFEEGEHT
+705 VFEEGDHI

-733 TSAER
+733 TSAEL
-738 RSGKRNRVLQ
+738 RSGKRNRSLQ
-748 DQLAVSTGGK
+748 DKLAVSTGGR

-764 VNAIT
+764 VNSIA

>member
-1 MNKFLA
+1 MNKFLG

-20 PEIDLTAPWTE
+20 PEIALTAPWTE

-38 FFGCLALVLVS
+38 FFGCLALVLIS
-49 ILFYFRWQ
+49 LLFYFRWQ
-57 SGKKPVVR
+57 SGKKPAVR
-65 VALAVIR
+65 IALAVTR

-105 CSDSMGIRDRLSDPV
+105 CTKSMGIRDQLSDSV
-120 RNRYVNAVGGQ
+120 RNRYVKAIGGKAV
-131 PATQGDKSR
+131 AEGDQSR
-140 VEWLSALLSKADDN
+140 VEWLSALLSKPDDN
-154 LLQELSKKYELS
+154 LLQVLSEKYELS
-166 LFKFSRD
+166 VFKFSRD
-173 DGVDQISESIDG
+173 DGVDQIFESTE
-185 DDSADGEDGKIDVAK
+185 GEDQKVDVAK
-200 VAARLD
+200 VAASLD
-206 HSGKVTAIGA
+206 PSGRVTAIGA

-224 AGKSTL
+224 SGKSTL

-244 TPAEEAAGRIGVPIY
+244 TPAEEAATRIGVPIY
-259 TVGLGPDD
+259 TVGIGPDD

-285 KSTLAINLRQSD
+285 KSTLAINLRQNGLD
-297 MDDQNVSVKV
+297 NENVTVKV
-307 IATPVNADGSLG
+307 VATPVNADGSPG
-319 GGTKQVVQEKVVK
+319 SGARQVVQEKVVK
-332 LTDEVTTLD
+332 LTDAVTTLD
-341 VTYTPETAG
+341 VTYTPEIAG
-350 RFIISAEVAPQD
+350 RFMISAEVAPRD
-362 GEVVIDNNQAEREV
+362 GEVVTDNNRAEREV

-469 FVGRFGGGLVV
+469 FVGRFGGGLVI

-495 IGDMLPVIPDQNSR
+495 IGDMLPVIPEQNSR
-509 IRAKREFRPKLT
+509 PRAKREFRPRLT
-521 EDAASVPFM
+521 EDAASIPFM
-530 QLGDSPQENLRAW
+530 QLGDSPQEHLRAW

-557 PRPLSTVLLQH
+557 ARPLSTVLLEH
-568 PTEVCASDGQTPQ
+568 PSEVCASDGQTPQ

-639 NTDRQGYQEE
+639 NTDRQSYQEE

-657 AYNKDFEPLDEN
+657 AYNKDFEAIDEK

-680 ISPGGAT
+680 ISPGGDT
-687 DEIWVANL
+687 DEVWVSNL
-695 RDGMFETEVQ
+695 RDGVFETEVQ
-705 VFEEGEHT
+705 VFEEGDHI

-733 TSAER
+733 TSAEL
-738 RSGKRNRVLQ
+738 RSGKRNRSLQ
-748 DQLAVSTGGK
+748 DKLAVSTGGR

-764 VNAIT
+764 VNSIA

>member
-1 MNKFLA
+1 MNKFLG

-20 PEIDLTAPWTE
+20 PEIALTAPWTE

-38 FFGCLALVLVS
+38 FFGCLALVLIS
-49 ILFYFRWQ
+49 LLFYFRWQ
-57 SGKKPVVR
+57 SGKKPAVR
-65 VALAVIR
+65 IALAVTR

-105 CSDSMGIRDRLSDPV
+105 CTKSMGIRDQLSDSV
-120 RNRYVNAVGGQ
+120 RNRYVKAIGGKAV
-131 PATQGDKSR
+131 AEGDQSR
-140 VEWLSALLSKADDN
+140 VEWLSALLSKPDDN
-154 LLQELSKKYELS
+154 LLQVLSEKYELS
-166 LFKFSRD
+166 VFKFSRD
-173 DGVDQISESIDG
+173 DGVDQIFEST
-185 DDSADGEDGKIDVAK
+185 AGEDQKVDVAK
-200 VAARLD
+200 VAASLD
-206 HSGKVTAIGA
+206 PSGRVTAIGA

-224 AGKSTL
+224 SGKSTL

-244 TPAEEAAGRIGVPIY
+244 TPAEEAATRIGVPIY
-259 TVGLGPDD
+259 TVGIGPDD

-285 KSTLAINLRQSD
+285 KSTLAINLRQNGLD
-297 MDDQNVSVKV
+297 NENVTVKV
-307 IATPVNADGSLG
+307 VATPVNADGSPG
-319 GGTKQVVQEKVVK
+319 SGARQVVQEKVVK
-332 LTDEVTTLD
+332 LTDAVTTLD
-341 VTYTPETAG
+341 VTYTPEIAG
-350 RFIISAEVAPQD
+350 RFIISAEVAPRD
-362 GEVVIDNNQAEREV
+362 GEVVTDNNQAEREV

-469 FVGRFGGGLVV
+469 FVGRFGGGLVI

-495 IGDMLPVIPDQNSR
+495 IGDMLPVIPEQNSR
-509 IRAKREFRPKLT
+509 PRAKREFRPRLT
-521 EDAASVPFM
+521 EDAASIPFM
-530 QLGDSPQENLRAW
+530 QLGDSPQEHLRAW

-557 PRPLSTVLLQH
+557 ARPLSTVLLEH
-568 PTEVCASDGQTPQ
+568 PSEVCASDGQTPQ

-639 NTDRQGYQEE
+639 NTDRQSYQEE

-657 AYNKDFEPLDEN
+657 AYNKDFEALDEK

-680 ISPGGAT
+680 ISPGGDT
-687 DEIWVANL
+687 DEVWVSNL
-695 RDGMFETEVQ
+695 RDGVFETEVQ
-705 VFEEGEHT
+705 VFEEGDHI

-733 TSAER
+733 TSAEL
-738 RSGKRNRVLQ
+738 RSGKRNRALQ
-748 DQLAVSTGGK
+748 DKLAVSTGGR

-764 VNAIT
+764 VNSIA

>member
-1 MNKFLA
+1 MNKFLG

-20 PEIDLTAPWTE
+20 PEIALTAPWTE

-38 FFGCLALVLVS
+38 FFGCLALVLIS

-57 SGKKPVVR
+57 SGKKPAVR
-65 VALAVIR
+65 IALAVTR

-105 CSDSMGIRDRLSDPV
+105 CTKSMGIRDQLSDSV
-120 RNRYVNAVGGQ
+120 RKRYVKAIGGK
-131 PATQGDKSR
+131 PVAEGDQSR
-140 VEWLSALLSKADDN
+140 VEWLSALLSKPDDN
-154 LLQELSKKYELS
+154 LLQLLSEKYELS
-166 LFKFSRD
+166 VFKFSRD
-173 DGVDQISESIDG
+173 DGVDQIFEST
-185 DDSADGEDGKIDVAK
+185 AGEDQKVDVAK
-200 VAARLD
+200 VAASLD
-206 HSGKVTAIGA
+206 HSGRVTAIGA

-224 AGKSTL
+224 SGKSTL

-244 TPAEEAAGRIGVPIY
+244 TPAEEAATRIGVPIY
-259 TVGLGPDD
+259 TVGIGPDD

-285 KSTLAINLRQSD
+285 KSTLAINLRQNGLD
-297 MDDQNVSVKV
+297 NENVTVKV
-307 IATPVNADGSLG
+307 VATPVNADGSPG
-319 GGTKQVVQEKVVK
+319 SGAKQVVQEKVVK
-332 LTDEVTTLD
+332 LTDDVTTLD
-341 VTYTPETAG
+341 VTYTPEIAG
-350 RFIISAEVAPQD
+350 RFIISAEVAPRD
-362 GEVVIDNNQAEREV
+362 GEVVTDNNQAEREV

-469 FVGRFGGGLVV
+469 FVGRFGGGLVI

-495 IGDMLPVIPDQNSR
+495 IGEMLPVIPEQNSR
-509 IRAKREFRPKLT
+509 PRAKREFRPRLT
-521 EDAASVPFM
+521 EDAASIPFM
-530 QLGDSPQENLRAW
+530 QLGDSPQEHLRAW

-557 PRPLSTVLLQH
+557 ARPLSTVLLEH
-568 PTEVCASDGQTPQ
+568 PSEVCASDGQTPQ

-639 NTDRQGYQEE
+639 NTDRQSYQEE

-657 AYNKDFEPLDEN
+657 AYNKDFEALDEK

-680 ISPGGAT
+680 ISPGGDT
-687 DEIWVANL
+687 DEVWVSNL
-695 RDGMFETEVQ
+695 RDGVFETEVQ
-705 VFEEGEHT
+705 VFEEGDHI

-733 TSAER
+733 TSAEL
-738 RSGKRNRVLQ
+738 RSGKRNRSLQ
-748 DQLAVSTGGK
+748 DKLAVSTGGR

-764 VNAIT
+764 VNSIA

-787 WNTWPVFILV
+787 WNTWPVFVLV

>member
-1 MNKFLA
+1 MNKFLG

-20 PEIDLTAPWTE
+20 PEIALTAPWTE

-38 FFGCLALVLVS
+38 FFGCLALVLIS
-49 ILFYFRWQ
+49 LLFYFRWQ
-57 SGKKPVVR
+57 SGKKPAVR
-65 VALAVIR
+65 IALAVTR

-105 CSDSMGIRDRLSDPV
+105 CTKSMGIRDQLSDSV
-120 RNRYVNAVGGQ
+120 RNRYVKAIGGKAV
-131 PATQGDKSR
+131 AEGDQSR
-140 VEWLSALLSKADDN
+140 VEWLSALLSKPEDN
-154 LLQELSKKYELS
+154 LLQVLSEKYELS
-166 LFKFSRD
+166 VFKFSRD
-173 DGVDQISESIDG
+173 DGVDQIFEST
-185 DDSADGEDGKIDVAK
+185 AGEDQKVDVAK
-200 VAARLD
+200 VAASLD
-206 HSGKVTAIGA
+206 PSGRVTAIGA

-224 AGKSTL
+224 SGKSTL

-244 TPAEEAAGRIGVPIY
+244 TPAEEAATRIGVPIY
-259 TVGLGPDD
+259 TVGIGPDD

-285 KSTLAINLRQSD
+285 KSTLAINLRQNGLD
-297 MDDQNVSVKV
+297 NENVTVKV
-307 IATPVNADGSLG
+307 VATPVNADGSPG
-319 GGTKQVVQEKVVK
+319 SGARQVVQEKVVK
-332 LTDEVTTLD
+332 LTDAVTTLD
-341 VTYTPETAG
+341 VTYTPEIAG
-350 RFIISAEVAPQD
+350 RFIISAEVAPRD
-362 GEVVIDNNQAEREV
+362 GEVVTDNNQAEREV

-469 FVGRFGGGLVV
+469 FVGRFGGGLVI

-495 IGDMLPVIPDQNSR
+495 IGDMLPVIPEQNSR
-509 IRAKREFRPKLT
+509 PRAKREFRPRLT
-521 EDAASVPFM
+521 EDAASIPFM
-530 QLGDSPQENLRAW
+530 QLGDSPQEHLRAW

-557 PRPLSTVLLQH
+557 ARPLSTVLLEH
-568 PTEVCASDGQTPQ
+568 PSEVCASDGQTPQ

-639 NTDRQGYQEE
+639 NTDRQSYQEE

-657 AYNKDFEPLDEN
+657 AYNKDFEALDEK

-680 ISPGGAT
+680 ISPGGDT
-687 DEIWVANL
+687 DEVWVSNL
-695 RDGMFETEVQ
+695 RDGVFETEVQ
-705 VFEEGEHT
+705 VFEEGDHI

-733 TSAER
+733 TSAEL
-738 RSGKRNRVLQ
+738 RSGKRNRALQ
-748 DQLAVSTGGK
+748 DKLAVSTGGR

-764 VNAIT
+764 VNSIA

>member
-1 MNKFLA
+1 MNKFLG

-20 PEIDLTAPWTE
+20 PEIALTAPWTE

-38 FFGCLALVLVS
+38 FFGCLALVLIS

-57 SGKKPVVR
+57 SGKKPAVR
-65 VALAVIR
+65 IALAVTR

-105 CSDSMGIRDRLSDPV
+105 CTKSMGIRDQLSDSV
-120 RNRYVNAVGGQ
+120 RKRYVKAIGGK
-131 PATQGDKSR
+131 PVAEGDQSR
-140 VEWLSALLSKADDN
+140 VEWLSALLSKPDDN
-154 LLQELSKKYELS
+154 LLQLLSEKYELS
-166 LFKFSRD
+166 VFKFSRD
-173 DGVDQISESIDG
+173 DGVDQIFEST
-185 DDSADGEDGKIDVAK
+185 AGEDQKVDVAK
-200 VAARLD
+200 VAASLD
-206 HSGKVTAIGA
+206 HSGRVTAIGA

-224 AGKSTL
+224 SGKSTL

-244 TPAEEAAGRIGVPIY
+244 TPAEEAATRIGVPIY
-259 TVGLGPDD
+259 TVGIGPDD

-285 KSTLAINLRQSD
+285 KSTLAINLRQNGLD
-297 MDDQNVSVKV
+297 NENVTVKV
-307 IATPVNADGSLG
+307 VATPVNADGSPG
-319 GGTKQVVQEKVVK
+319 SGAKQVVQEKVVK
-332 LTDEVTTLD
+332 LTDDVTTLD
-341 VTYTPETAG
+341 VTYTPEIAG

-362 GEVVIDNNQAEREV
+362 GEVVTDNNQAEREV

-469 FVGRFGGGLVV
+469 FVGRFGGGLVI

-495 IGDMLPVIPDQNSR
+495 IGEMLPVIPEQNSR
-509 IRAKREFRPKLT
+509 PRAKREFRPRLT
-521 EDAASVPFM
+521 EDAASIPFM
-530 QLGDSPQENLRAW
+530 QLGDSPQEHLRAW

-557 PRPLSTVLLQH
+557 ARPLSTVLLEH
-568 PTEVCASDGQTPQ
+568 PSEVCASDGQTPQ

-639 NTDRQGYQEE
+639 NTDRQSYQEE

-657 AYNKDFEPLDEN
+657 AYNKDFEALDEK

-680 ISPGGAT
+680 ISPGGDT
-687 DEIWVANL
+687 DEVWVSNL
-695 RDGMFETEVQ
+695 RDGVFETEVQ
-705 VFEEGEHT
+705 VFEEGDHI

-733 TSAER
+733 TSAEL
-738 RSGKRNRVLQ
+738 RSGKRNRSLQ
-748 DQLAVSTGGK
+748 DKLAVSTGGR

-764 VNAIT
+764 VNSIA

-787 WNTWPVFILV
+787 WNTWPVFVLV